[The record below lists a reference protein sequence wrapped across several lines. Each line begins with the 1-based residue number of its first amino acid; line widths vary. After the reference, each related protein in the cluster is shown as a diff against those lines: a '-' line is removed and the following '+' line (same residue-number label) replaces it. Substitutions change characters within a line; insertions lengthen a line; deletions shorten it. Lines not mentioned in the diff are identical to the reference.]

1 MADPTVARR
10 PRRRLSPDRRRA
22 ELLVAAQRAF
32 ASRSYAEVTLESI
45 SDDAGASTGLIAFH
59 FGGKRGLYLECLRA
73 ATQELLERHRR
84 LEGAPSAE
92 RLAASVRVHVAY
104 ATERR
109 PAYLALLRGGEEAGF
124 PEAAELLEGVRRQL
138 VERLL
143 AGLGR
148 RPTPALMVA
157 LRGYLSYVDAITVAW
172 LSLSEEERGQV
183 PCELLAELAVAA
195 FRGTIAA
202 LGNGRR
208 PRKPPAP
215 APDEVV
221 S

>member
-1 MADPTVARR
+1 MADPTSTRR
-10 PRRRLSPDRRRA
+10 ARRRLAPDRRRA

-32 ASRSYAEVTLESI
+32 ASRSYAEVTLEAI
-45 SDDAGASTGLIAFH
+45 AGDAGASTGLIAFH

-73 ATQELLERHRR
+73 ATQELLERHLR
-84 LEGAPSAE
+84 LDGFPSAE
-92 RLAASVRVHVAY
+92 PAASVRVHVAY

-109 PAYLALLRGGEEAGF
+109 AAYLALLRGGEEAGF

-148 RPTPALMVA
+148 GPTPALTVA

-172 LSLSEEERGQV
+172 LGLSEEDRAQV
-183 PCELLAELAVAA
+183 PSELLAELAVAA
-195 FRGTIAA
+195 FGGAMATLGGRAA
-202 LGNGRR
+202 YQT
-208 PRKPPAP
+208 AP
-215 APDEVV
+215 NSVLDVD
-221 S
+221 